1 MQVHDVRVIGKGHD
15 KLGHRTADIADHH
28 AADDQ
33 QRHSADFRGEQ
44 QDQAHREHRAAES
57 RPDQRRRTQ
66 HPAVRY
72 SRDQRQGNGQLGA
85 GGNAQHERPRD
96 RVEKEGLQQ
105 KARHRQGAAEEGR
118 RQQARQ
124 AQRPDH
130 ARGALDLSAGA
141 QNPQQLGRRHLH
153 GAREQIGREEDEQQE
168 KQQKE
173 GAGIA
178 PCLSVHASASLQLS
192 L

>member
-1 MQVHDVRVIGKGHD
+1 M
-15 KLGHRTADIADHH
+15 
-28 AADDQ
+28 
-33 QRHSADFRGEQ
+33 
-44 QDQAHREHRAAES
+44 
-57 RPDQRRRTQ
+57 
-66 HPAVRY
+66 RY

-105 KARHRQGAAEEGR
+105 KARHRQRAAEESR
-118 RQQARQ
+118 CEQARQ

-130 ARGALDLSAGA
+130 ARGALDLPAGA
-141 QNPQQLGRRHLH
+141 QNSEQFGRCHLY
-153 GAREQIGREEDEQQE
+153 GTREQIGRDENEQQQ

-173 GAGIA
+173 GAGSA
-178 PCLSVHASASLQLS
+178 PYLSVHASASLQLS

>member
-44 QDQAHREHRAAES
+44 QNQAHREHRAAEG
-57 RPDQRRRTQ
+57 RPDQRRRAQ
-66 HPAVRY
+66 HPAVREG
-72 SRDQRQGNGQLGA
+72 RDQRQGDGQLGA
-85 GGNAQHERPRD
+85 GGDAQHEGPRD

-105 KARHRQGAAEEGR
+105 KARHRQRAAEESR
-118 RQQARQ
+118 CEQARQ

-130 ARGALDLSAGA
+130 ARGALDLPAGA
-141 QNPQQLGRRHLH
+141 QNPEQFGRCHLY
-153 GAREQIGREEDEQQE
+153 GTREQIGRDENEQQQ